1 MFHEKMMLLPTLMN
15 IKAASTKLKKLNIFL
30 LSFNKLIPNSVLQ
43 NPIKTK
49 INGKNLLGF
58 ILLVV
63 KFNAIIESDTAKIIL
78 TKLKVFLIIL
88 DTTLYIKNYVSYS
101 KLYTSYLIFI
111 HMKGKNMIKKFIS
124 FYKPYRTIFCF
135 SIY

>member
-49 INGKNLLGF
+49 IDGKNVLGSM
-58 ILLVV
+58 LLVV

-78 TKLKVFLIIL
+78 IKLKVFLIIL

-111 HMKGKNMIKKFIS
+111 HMKGRKHDKKIYFIL
-124 FYKPYRTIFCF
+124 
-135 SIY
+135 